1 MIGQA
6 ENDGDQ
12 RYILVPGVEHRQA
25 QRAQRCQQRQ
35 LAQNVPGCLH
45 GRIFQSVPKA
55 GLFAGCGCGTH
66 DFTFHIYVCILCSG
80 FVASQYGCVGRQMV
94 SAPSVQ
100 AERNL
105 LTPP

>member
-1 MIGQA
+1 MVGQA

-25 QRAQRCQQRQ
+25 QRAQGCQQRQ

-66 DFTFHIYVCILCSG
+66 DFTFHNMCFY
-80 FVASQYGCVGRQMV
+80 FVQRVYGKQYGCVGRQMV
-94 SAPSVQ
+94 SAPAVQ